1 VQLQT
6 NKIYQGNS
14 LEHLKKLEDNAVDLV
29 ITDPPYG
36 IDFKSNYSDR
46 FDKLEN
52 DDSLDFF
59 EDFVQQ
65 SKRVLK
71 DDTAFYCFTRFDVY
85 PEMYRIISEYFD
97 VKNHLVIPTTH
108 FSMGDLNASYAQN
121 YESVI
126 FALNGR
132 REFNEENIIR
142 DEFVSRFDSR
152 RDSNGFK
159 NRLPAL
165 MDFVNATEFNLDLEH
180 PTQKSIE
187 PIEIFIRLH
196 SDKGDLVL
204 DPFCGS
210 GTTCVA
216 AKKNNRK
223 YLGIEL
229 EEEYANLAKSRLS
242 KIKSQSDWDKFVKQ
256 KSL

>member
-1 VQLQT
+1 ME
-6 NKIYQGNS
+6 NKIVKGDCLEELKSLPENS
-14 LEHLKKLEDNAVDLV
+14 VDLIV
-29 ITDPPYG
+29 TDPPYG
-36 IDFKSNYSDR
+36 IDFKSNHSDR
-46 FDKLEN
+46 FDKIEN

-59 EDFVQQ
+59 EEFVKQ
-65 SKRVLK
+65 SRRVLK

-85 PEMYRIISEYFD
+85 PEMYRIIDRYFE

-132 REFNEENIIR
+132 REFNRVNMIR

-165 MDFVNATEFNLDLEH
+165 IDFVDATEFNLDLEH
-180 PTQKSIE
+180 PTQKSVE

-196 SDKGDLVL
+196 SDEGDIVL

-216 AKKNNRK
+216 AKTNNRK

-229 EEEYANLAKSRLS
+229 EEEYVDLARERLS
-242 KIKSQSDWDKFVKQ
+242 NINSKSDWDKFLKQ